1 MENKIPDT
9 SGSVTT
15 IVLNTKINEIETKI
29 LDVCGL
35 VKRTDYNVN
44 LSDIEGTYII
54 TSGYRNL
61 KKIYLIQRNSS

>member
-1 MENKIPDT
+1 MFWILKLAENKIPDT

-35 VKRTDYNVN
+35 VKRTYYNVN

-54 TSGYRNL
+54 TSGYR
-61 KKIYLIQRNSS
+61 KF